1 MNDIPLV
8 CMRNFTP
15 IRSLKQRTCHFN
27 SRMCFGIVRHMKR
40 VKWVVRW
47 YGHTVHVRRNSHLM
61 YNWRVSVKSNDTHRN
76 TSMSLISSKYEE
88 IWLDEIS
95 IKNLILKT
103 ESLQTLKRERNTYFE
118 LYTFLLPSSIFLTHK
133 CCSQSK
139 LPRTTTFYTGC
150 KNYTFLYSTRLTHI
164 WKITINEISF
174 NADVTSRHSIVS
186 PEGAL
191 SWAMNNTSVYDSW
204 FYLECLIYF
213 YVTQIDY
220 QIIFNV

>member
-47 YGHTVHVRRNSHLM
+47 YGHTVHVRTINSHLM

-76 TSMSLISSKYEE
+76 TLMSLISSKYEE

-95 IKNLILKT
+95 IKNLIAKT
-103 ESLQTLKRERNTYFE
+103 KNR
-118 LYTFLLPSSIFLTHK
+118 IFANIKEGKKHV
-133 CCSQSK
+133 
-139 LPRTTTFYTGC
+139 FWII
-150 KNYTFLYSTRLTHI
+150 H
-164 WKITINEISF
+164 
-174 NADVTSRHSIVS
+174 VS
-186 PEGAL
+186 PSQFHL
-191 SWAMNNTSVYDSW
+191 SHA
-204 FYLECLIYF
+204 
-213 YVTQIDY
+213 
-220 QIIFNV
+220 